1 MHTLSLPL
9 TEHIFTLKGT
19 QEGLS
24 VRMCSVRGRE
34 SVCMLLLMLA
44 CAHAHTYR
52 RTCPSPP
59 PPPPTT
65 FVLYALSRFRY
76 FADVLKERGPLD
88 TKEQTLQDALNFL
101 PDESKAVI
109 EKRGG
114 LIKFLKLSPNIDTH
128 GSLVCLKE
136 DSRAVMESMHLGN
149 GYRDSKGKVSS
160 SNGRKTWA
168 EKVKNSSRQADAS
181 SPVSCET
188 EDADMFGSMF
198 VSLPETPGVSTDGG
212 EVSKAVDMLS
222 QPEPESSLAALFD
235 TDSQPGSN
243 LSLSPEMAEM
253 TVVPPPKA
261 VPSKLVKKEKG
272 MQTDRIKRVDFAMNT
287 DLFPQD
293 NHRQMYENARRERD
307 RLSLRV
313 RELEDEKVKLK
324 RSLNVEIEKTVKS
337 AKEEVKVEMEEHLS
351 KLRMQLAD
359 EQRRLEKE
367 RKEKQDQS
375 KAANKENKGL
385 QEKLEK

>member
-1 MHTLSLPL
+1 
-9 TEHIFTLKGT
+9 
-19 QEGLS
+19 
-24 VRMCSVRGRE
+24 
-34 SVCMLLLMLA
+34 
-44 CAHAHTYR
+44 
-52 RTCPSPP
+52 
-59 PPPPTT
+59 
-65 FVLYALSRFRY
+65 
-76 FADVLKERGPLD
+76 
-88 TKEQTLQDALNFL
+88 
-101 PDESKAVI
+101 
-109 EKRGG
+109 
-114 LIKFLKLSPNIDTH
+114 
-128 GSLVCLKE
+128 
-136 DSRAVMESMHLGN
+136 MESMHLGN
-149 GYRDSKGKVSS
+149 GYRDSKGKVPSS
-160 SNGRKTWA
+160 DGRKTWA
-168 EKVKNSSRQADAS
+168 EKVKNNGRRADAS

-188 EDADMFGSMF
+188 EDAGMFGSMF
-198 VSLPETPGVSTDGG
+198 VSLPETPGVSTDG
-212 EVSKAVDMLS
+212 EVGKDVDMLS
-222 QPEPESSLAALFD
+222 QPEPDTSLAALFD

-243 LSLSPEMAEM
+243 LSLSPEVAEM

-272 MQTDRIKRVDFAMNT
+272 MQTDRIKKVDFAMNT

-351 KLRMQLAD
+351 KIRMQLAD